1 MLVKQNDPT
10 CIYPLAIY
18 VTYDPSA
25 AVAEEVPFSFVY
37 PDNVS
42 GASLRPYDGDESIL
56 DEFQGVKLSDIYVL
70 EYTYPEPSM
79 AMLNVPGEPELG
91 AAWNNFDSDP
101 DYWLTYEK
109 MSDSQ
114 IYVNMTENGK
124 EDCFVWKD
132 GYFFKYILV
141 CRSNFSQPE

>member
-1 MLVKQNDPT
+1 M
-10 CIYPLAIY
+10 CIR
-18 VTYDPSA
+18 D
-25 AVAEEVPFSFVY
+25 
-37 PDNVS
+37 
-42 GASLRPYDGDESIL
+42 RSIL

-70 EYTYPEPSM
+70 EYTDPEPSM
-79 AMLNVPGEPELG
+79 AMLNLHGETELG
-91 AAWNNFDSDP
+91 AAWNNYDLDP